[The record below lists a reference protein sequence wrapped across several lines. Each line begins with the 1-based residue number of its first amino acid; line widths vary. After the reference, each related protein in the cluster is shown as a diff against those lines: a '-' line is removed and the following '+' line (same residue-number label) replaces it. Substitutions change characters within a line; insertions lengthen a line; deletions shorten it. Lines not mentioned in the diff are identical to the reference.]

1 MRLWQIKRLE
11 RSHAR
16 AAFDCGVL
24 LLDDWLKQRAGQSD
38 RKDLSRTYVATQ
50 ADSNVVL
57 GYYAIAT
64 HRVVYDQ
71 LPIEQSKGLPR
82 IDIPVVLLARLAVD
96 RSIQGQGLGSLLLI
110 DALRRSM
117 SIADQIGI
125 RAVEVDAFDDQ
136 AKRFYLKYGFRELLD
151 DPQHLFLPMH
161 EIRKLNL
168 DPFP

>member
-16 AAFDCGVL
+16 ATFDCGVL

-71 LPIEQSKGLPR
+71 LPGEQSKGLPR

-161 EIRKLNL
+161 EIRKLNF